1 MSRCT
6 PRPSAAGSPPCA
18 RRTRSGRPGRLALL
32 LCIVLVLAGCSGG
45 GSDVSKVT
53 VQAGPVTVTLP
64 VALSCSPSTGSA
76 GPTTSTASS
85 GAAGPTRSTAPS
97 ELICSGGETDQDAPH
112 LQLAP
117 GTPVDVSVP
126 QDVGDTPW
134 VIAFTYLDSK
144 GEKRG
149 DRSPVFPAGQRSSYH
164 LQPPAGV
171 QLTRLEVQ
179 SLIAAQAPGGG
190 VEFPAVR
197 TWVLVID
204 RA

>member
-1 MSRCT
+1 V
-6 PRPSAAGSPPCA
+6 
-18 RRTRSGRPGRLALL
+18 LL
-32 LCIVLVLAGCSGG
+32 LAGCSGG
-45 GSDVSKVT
+45 DSDVSKVT

-64 VALSCSPSTGSA
+64 VALSCSPSTGSENAA
-76 GPTTSTASS
+76 GPTTSTA
-85 GAAGPTRSTAPS
+85 PT
-97 ELICSGGETDQDAPH
+97 ELTCSGGQTDAGAPH
-112 LQLAP
+112 LPLAP

-126 QDVGDTPW
+126 KAVGDTPW
-134 VIAFTYLDSK
+134 VIVFTYLDAK
-144 GEKRG
+144 GAKQG
-149 DRSPVFPAGQRSSYH
+149 DRSPVFPAGQRFSYH

-204 RA
+204 RT